1 VSQPGT
7 EVANLPDSTRFTV
20 EEDSMGCFN
29 KPSNESPTH
38 ISMDQTSNGIGIP
51 SNQGAKSQHC
61 IFDSDA
67 SSMEACASPRIV

>member
-20 EEDSMGCFN
+20 EEDSTGYFN
-29 KPSNESPTH
+29 KSSNESPTH
-38 ISMDQTSNGIGIP
+38 ISMDQTSNGICIP

-61 IFDSDA
+61 IFDSFA
-67 SSMEACASPRIV
+67 SSLEACASPRIV